1 MFNHNLLQDAQL
13 EFLVDPVLKND
24 DINNDGL
31 IDYAEFI
38 ASQIRN
44 KAEARDSLRAKS
56 WGVEIYLILFMKM
69 KEIFCTNNLVK
80 EHTNT
85 FRNTYKFIGTNVK
98 LNNMLCMQV
107 GRNIAQTNYIWRF
120 GLAWTG

>member
-1 MFNHNLLQDAQL
+1 MKFVWMFNQNLLQDAQL

-56 WGVEIYLILFMKM
+56 
-69 KEIFCTNNLVK
+69 
-80 EHTNT
+80 
-85 FRNTYKFIGTNVK
+85 
-98 LNNMLCMQV
+98 
-107 GRNIAQTNYIWRF
+107 
-120 GLAWTG
+120 

>member
-1 MFNHNLLQDAQL
+1 MFDKKLLQDAQL

-44 KAEARDSLRAKS
+44 KAEARDSLRAQS
-56 WGVEIYLILFMKM
+56 
-69 KEIFCTNNLVK
+69 
-80 EHTNT
+80 
-85 FRNTYKFIGTNVK
+85 
-98 LNNMLCMQV
+98 
-107 GRNIAQTNYIWRF
+107 
-120 GLAWTG
+120 